1 MFKKKLLFLP
11 LVLMLG
17 FIIASCSQNTK
28 TEEEYLN
35 TAKSLLD
42 SGTAKKDD
50 NLKKE
55 SLSLYKEFLTKYP
68 SSTKGI
74 FVYNQIAGINF
85 DLKNFDE
92 SIKTYQELAAKY
104 PDTKDAKNSLFMV
117 AFIYDETMKDKD
129 KAITAYEEFLK
140 KYPKDTEEGEKLSE
154 SATYM
159 LQNLKS
165 GNNMEDII
173 KKIEEQEQKSG
184 TDKKEETK
192 TDGKSPQE
200 IKQNKTLE
208 VKPETDAN
216 VDTKK

>member
-1 MFKKKLLFLP
+1 MFKKNLSFLP
-11 LVLMLG
+11 IVLLLG
-17 FIIASCSQNTK
+17 LILASCSQNTK

-42 SGTAKKDD
+42 SGTAIKDD

-55 SLSLYKEFLTKYP
+55 ALNLYKEFLTKYP
-68 SSTKGI
+68 NSAKGI
-74 FVYNQIAGINF
+74 FAYNQIAGIYF
-85 DLKNFDE
+85 DLKNYDE
-92 SIKTYQELAAKY
+92 SINTYKELAAKY

-117 AFIYDETMKDKD
+117 AFIYDETMKNKE
-129 KAITAYEEFLK
+129 KAIEAYEEFLK

-173 KKIEEQEQKSG
+173 KKIEEQEKKSG
-184 TDKKEETK
+184 TDKKEEPK
-192 TDGKSPQE
+192 TDSKTPQE
-200 IKQNKTLE
+200 IKQNRTLE

>member
-35 TAKSLLD
+35 SAKSLLD

-55 SLSLYKEFLTKYP
+55 SLNLYKEFLTKYP

-117 AFIYDETMKDKD
+117 AFIYDETMKNKE

-165 GNNMEDII
+165 GSNMEDII
-173 KKIEEQEQKSG
+173 KKIEEQEKKSG
-184 TDKKEETK
+184 TDKKEEIK

-200 IKQNKTLE
+200 IKQNKTIE